1 MSTAGKVLTVLSV
14 LLMIVWIMLI
24 SGVAKLNTDS
34 AEQVGKLREKAE
46 KLKEEVVKA
55 QQEAVDAHDAI
66 VKEQEDKDR
75 ELAHARIRE
84 SRAELQLTETRELHS
99 RVQTLVDKAAAAL
112 AAAREDLNL
121 RNQEKADLEKAKAD
135 GTALVDKLRGE
146 NAERLDRLAKLR
158 DEFQKARQQNVGAV
172 DSLRG
177 AGRRA
182 AQPVSFAR

>member
-24 SGVAKLNTDS
+24 SGVAQLNTDS
-34 AEQVGKLREKAE
+34 AKRVTDLRKKAE
-46 KLKEEVVKA
+46 DLRTEVTKA
-55 QQEAVDAHDAI
+55 QQEATDTHNAI

-84 SRAELQLTETRELHS
+84 SRAEVQLTETRELLAWN
-99 RVQTLVDKAAAAL
+99 QYLVEKAAGAL
-112 AAAREDLNL
+112 AAAKEDLNL

-146 NAERLDRLAKLR
+146 NAERLDQLAKLR